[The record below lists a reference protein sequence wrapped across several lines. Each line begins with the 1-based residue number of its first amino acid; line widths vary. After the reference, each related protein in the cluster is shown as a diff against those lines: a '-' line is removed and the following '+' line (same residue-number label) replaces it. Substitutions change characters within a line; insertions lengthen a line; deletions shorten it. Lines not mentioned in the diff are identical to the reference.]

1 MIKATAM
8 GQILISPKLKRDPK
22 YAVISTPFLRQGGG
36 GGGGGGGEDRD
47 VA

>member
-8 GQILISPKLKRDPK
+8 GQFLISPKLKRDPK
-22 YAVISTPFLRQGGG
+22 YAVISTPVLIQG